1 MNKTLLIA
9 RSEYLRRILTKGF
22 LLGVLLAP
30 LGLILVFALP
40 IVMSLVT
47 SDDAERRVAVLDE
60 SGRLFDAVA
69 GAVPERF
76 VVEPAEGPLD
86 SLRAQVLDER
96 LDLALVLPASLL
108 EGRGE
113 AAAYTRSGGGLAQFD
128 DVRDAVRASV
138 RDVRLADVGAPDE
151 VQAVIAERPQ
161 LRSITVTEDG
171 DAADGAFVA
180 SAIGYLSGF
189 IIYFLVFIYGSLVMR
204 GVIEEK
210 QNRIVE
216 VIASSVR
223 PFELL
228 MGKVLGIGAVGL
240 TQIAAWGVLG
250 AVALAALGPILAL
263 FAGGAATP
271 PPTAVPPG
279 VPGGEAAV
287 AEAADLP
294 FDVGAI
300 TALLTPGFLLVLVL
314 CFLGGYLFYAALFAA
329 VGSAVEQE
337 SDAQTLSIPL
347 TLPAVIPMLFLFPML
362 EQPDST
368 LSVALSILPPFSTV
382 LLPVR
387 VAVTDVPL
395 WQTVLALALLAGAFV
410 GAIWLAARVYRVG
423 ILMYGKKATFGDL
436 LRWART
442 A

>member
-1 MNKTLLIA
+1 MNKTFLIA
-9 RSEYLRRILTKGF
+9 RSEYLRRVLTKGF
-22 LLGVLLAP
+22 VLGVLLAP
-30 LGLILVFALP
+30 VGLALLFALP
-40 IVMSLVT
+40 ILASLIS
-47 SDDAERRVAVLDE
+47 SDDGERRVAVLDE
-60 SGRLFDAVA
+60 SGRLYASVA
-69 GAVPERF
+69 EAVPERF
-76 VVEPAEGPLD
+76 AVERADAPLD

-96 LDLALVLPASLL
+96 LDMALVLPASMLDG
-108 EGRGE
+108 EGD
-113 AAAYTRSGGGLAQFD
+113 ATVYTRSGGGLSQFGD
-128 DVRDAVRASV
+128 VQSAVRDAVRE
-138 RDVRLADVGAPDE
+138 VRLREVGAPAE
-151 VQAVIAERPQ
+151 VQAVVDSRPG
-161 LRSITVTEDG
+161 LRSVTVTADG

-180 SAIGYLSGF
+180 SAIGYFSGF
-189 IIYFLVFIYGSLVMR
+189 IIYGLVFIYGAMVMR

-240 TQIAAWGVLG
+240 TQIALWGVLG
-250 AVALAALGPILAL
+250 AVVLAALGPLLVA
-263 FAGGAATP
+263 FAGPAAASASAGAPAQ
-271 PPTAVPPG
+271 
-279 VPGGEAAV
+279 
-287 AEAADLP
+287 AADLP

-300 TALLTPGFLLVLVL
+300 TALLTPGFLLILVL

-337 SDAQTLSIPL
+337 SDAQSLTVPV
-347 TLPAVIPMLFLFPML
+347 TLPAIVPMLFLFPML

-387 VAVTDVPL
+387 VAVTDVPF
-395 WQTVLALALLAGAFV
+395 WQVALSLALLVLAFV
-410 GAIWLAARVYRVG
+410 GAIWVASRVYRVG
-423 ILMYGKKATFGDL
+423 ILMYGKKASFRDL
-436 LRWART
+436 ARWVRT

>member
-9 RSEYLRRILTKGF
+9 RSEYLRRVLTKGF
-22 LLGVLLAP
+22 LLGIVLAP
-30 LGLILVFALP
+30 LGLLLVFALP
-40 IVMSLVT
+40 VVLSALS

-60 SGRLFDAVA
+60 SGRLYDAVA
-69 GAVPERF
+69 EAAPERF
-76 VVEPAEGPLD
+76 VLERADGPLD

-113 AAAYTRSGGGLAQFD
+113 AAAYTRSGGGLSQFGA
-128 DVRDAVRASV
+128 VQDAVRGAV

-151 VQAVIAERPQ
+151 VQAVLAERPSV
-161 LRSITVTEDG
+161 RSVTVTEDG
-171 DAADGAFVA
+171 DAADGAFLA
-180 SAIGYLSGF
+180 TGIGYVSGF
-189 IIYFLVFIYGSLVMR
+189 VIYLLMFIYGQLVMR

-240 TQIAAWGVLG
+240 TQVAAWVVLG
-250 AVALAALGPILAL
+250 AGVMAVLGPAVAL
-263 FAGGAATP
+263 FAGGPTP
-271 PPTAVPPG
+271 PPGAEFA
-279 VPGGEAAV
+279 GGEAA
-287 AEAADLP
+287 ELP

-300 TALLTPGFLLVLVL
+300 AALLTPGFLLVLVL

-337 SDAQTLSIPL
+337 SDAQSLMLPL
-347 TLPAVIPMLFLFPML
+347 TLPIIIPMLFLFPML
-362 EQPDST
+362 DQPDST
-368 LSVALSILPPFSTV
+368 LSAVLSILPPFSTI

-387 VAVTDVPL
+387 VIVTDVPV
-395 WQTVLALALLAGAFV
+395 WQTALALALLVVAFV
-410 GAIWLAARVYRVG
+410 GAIWVAARVYRVG

-436 LRWART
+436 WRWVRT